1 MDRRKFLKQSATV
14 TLGSLVSSSLL
25 NASTLTE
32 SKQILKTNSSK
43 TAPRAITMWDFSW
56 LERRWPGAGYEN
68 WDIALN
74 ELVERGYNAIRLD
87 AYPHLL
93 AADPKKTWLLKEVW
107 NQQTWGSPDM
117 NEVQIQPYLNE
128 FLFKCSERDIKVG
141 LSSWFR
147 QDVDDTRMKL
157 TTPDKMA
164 DCWIT
169 TLKAIEKEGLMNTVL
184 YVDLCN
190 EFPGDAWAPYFPYQY
205 PNKGWGEWY
214 KKESLDWMEQTVK
227 IMKKHYPD
235 IPFMFSFDSDDLRY
249 YEDVDSSFLDFYE
262 PHIWM
267 AQRNGGEFDRTVGY
281 DYGRFTPEG
290 YKNLARNG
298 ERVYREKQEYWQS
311 LLVNRIHQ
319 MGDIA
324 RRLKRPLMTTE
335 CWAVVDYKDWPLMK
349 WDWVKELCA
358 LGATTAAETGMWV
371 GVATSNF
378 CGPQFVG
385 MWRDVKWH
393 QQLTS
398 IIRSAKIDESL
409 MKDNEIAAKLLKRL

>member
-1 MDRRKFLKQSATV
+1 MDRRKFLKQTATI
-14 TLGSLVSSSLL
+14 TLGGLASTSLL
-25 NASTLTE
+25 QATNLVE
-32 SKQILKTNSSK
+32 GLKLPGTNSSRM
-43 TAPRAITMWDFSW
+43 APRAITMWDFSW
-56 LERRWPGAGYEN
+56 LERRWAGAGYEN
-68 WDIALN
+68 WDVALD

-93 AADPKKTWLLKEVW
+93 AANPTKKWMLKEVW

-147 QDVDDTRMKL
+147 QDVDDTRML
-157 TTPDKMA
+157 LSTPEKMA
-164 DCWIT
+164 DCW
-169 TLKAIEKEGLMNTVL
+169 LKTIKSIEKDGLMDTIL
-184 YVDLCN
+184 FVDLCN
-190 EFPGDAWAPYFPYQY
+190 EWPGDAWAPYFSTQHPDI
-205 PNKGWGEWY
+205 KWGEWY
-214 KKESLDWMEQTVK
+214 KKESLDWMK
-227 IMKKHYPD
+227 KSLNIMKKHYPD
-235 IPFMFSFDSDDLRY
+235 MPFIFSLDSDGTKGYDN
-249 YEDVDSSFLDFYE
+249 EDTSFLDFYE
-262 PHIWM
+262 HHIWM
-267 AQRNGGEFDRTVGY
+267 AKENNGEFANTVGY

-298 ERVYREKQEYWQS
+298 ERVYREKPEYWQG
-311 LLVNRIHQ
+311 LLVKRIGQ
-319 MGDIA
+319 MEGIA
-324 RRLKRPLMTTE
+324 RKYNRPLMTTE
-335 CWAVVDYKDWPLMK
+335 CWSIVDYKDWPLMK
-349 WDWVKELCA
+349 WDWVKDLCA

-393 QQLTS
+393 QHLTS

-409 MKDNEIAAKLLKRL
+409 TKNNKVAAKLLKRL

>member
-1 MDRRKFLKQSATV
+1 MDRRNFLKQSATV

-93 AADPKKTWLLKEVW
+93 AADPKKKWLLKEVW

-157 TTPDKMA
+157 TSPDKMA

-169 TLKAIEKEGLMNTVL
+169 TLKAIEKEGLMDTVL

-371 GVATSNF
+371 AVATSNF

-409 MKDNEIAAKLLKRL
+409 IKDNEIAAKLIKRL